1 MKLTKTFALAALV
14 AGSLFAGTALQAQ
27 NSTNTPPAGEKHP
40 GGPGGFQGRPGGGEA
55 MAKELNLSED
65 QKAKVQAAMADVQ
78 KQMRSLRENTSLSPE
93 EKRAKATEIR
103 NSIQNKMQEILT
115 ADQYEKWQKHMQ
127 QHRPPGGAG
136 GGSGGNQPPKQN

>member
-40 GGPGGFQGRPGGGEA
+40 GAPGGFQGRPNGEA
-55 MAKELNLSED
+55 MAKELDLSED
-65 QKAKVQAAMADVQ
+65 QKAKVQAAMAEVQ
-78 KQMRSLRENTSLSPE
+78 KQMRSLRENTSLSQE
-93 EKRAKATEIR
+93 EKRAKAMEIR
-103 NSIQNKMQEILT
+103 NSVQNKMQEILT
-115 ADQYEKWQKHMQ
+115 ADQFEKWQKHMQ

-136 GGSGGNQPPKQN
+136 GGQGGNQPPKQN